1 MISPTPRVAVED
13 PTNLLHRLRLFL
25 RTLSPVPPRPSA
37 SPSYLEKDL
46 ATCSHVYLRCDRV
59 RRPLEPPYDGPFRV
73 ISRGTKNFRIQR
85 GTREEVVS
93 VDRLKAA
100 VPDTPPDEPCGPLPP
115 APMSATHNSNYSFIN
130 QQHYTNN
137 SFGAATRHLR
147 SSRGYCGSSRLLA
160 LRLCHAAFLSASHSL
175 SISCWDARGMS
186 LASRVLEANQRCPLS
201 DWLADAET
209 TEGAHTRWDT
219 IHRRRTQTTACCS
232 ALAATAY
239 RALVNE
245 LPQRLDNFPIANAAD
260 AAVVAANENGCVE
273 NSLGHN
279 RVQGAGRP
287 RSRTPPPTT
296 CSSRMTVCKKPT

>member
-13 PTNLLHRLRLFL
+13 PTNLLHRLRQFL
-25 RTLSPVPPRPSA
+25 RTLSPVPPRPSV
-37 SPSYLEKDL
+37 SESYLEKDL

-115 APMSATHNSNYSFIN
+115 APPPRPSIPPSRILPLPP
-130 QQHYTNN
+130 YTTN

-147 SSRGYCGSSRLLA
+147 FSRGYCGSLRLLA
-160 LRLCHAAFLSASHSL
+160 LCICQAAFLPASNSL
-175 SISCWDARGMS
+175 SIRCWDARGLS

-209 TEGAHTRWDT
+209 TEGAHTRWDNNT
-219 IHRRRTQTTACCS
+219 S
-232 ALAATAY
+232 K
-239 RALVNE
+239 
-245 LPQRLDNFPIANAAD
+245 AD
-260 AAVVAANENGCVE
+260 AD
-273 NSLGHN
+273 NSLL
-279 RVQGAGRP
+279 
-287 RSRTPPPTT
+287 
-296 CSSRMTVCKKPT
+296 